1 MAKQLFF
8 QTCNYFFRQSFNVKK
23 LVLLSFF
30 SFLAQLLFAQNTIFK
45 IDSLDIFVLPGK
57 WTRIATNVN
66 EGQSAFE
73 NADSKIVVSLS
84 ARLKSNFEFYNDTLS
99 DYQLINTYYKWDSE
113 YWKKDTKYDVSE
125 IKENENGK
133 YIIWHLKTPQGGN
146 YMLYG
151 IKDNHLIG
159 IQIPDKK
166 LRKKEDIIFLESLYL
181 DKKQ

>member
-66 EGQSAFE
+66 AGQSAFE

-84 ARLKSNFEFYNDTLS
+84 ARF
-99 DYQLINTYYKWDSE
+99 KWDSE

-166 LRKKEDIIFLESLYL
+166 LREKEDIIFLESLYL